1 MKQFTVIGNNVSL
14 SKSPKLFTY
23 IFNTLNIDAD
33 YSYTKIANFQELTQF
48 FNTLLPMNYSGIN
61 ITVPFKEK
69 ISNYCNIKSDIVKI
83 TGSSNCIGIKKN
95 KLYAHNTDSYG
106 FNNLLKINNINLN
119 NLSVIV
125 LGSGGSARSIIY
137 SLLFLH
143 VKEIFILSRNKKT
156 SKEIINKF
164 SNMNKIPVK
173 LYNSSEAC
181 KNNVLINCT
190 PIGINENTELQ
201 ILDFIDKAKYCIDIN
216 YINNKL
222 AKSIFSKYTDYY
234 ISGLDMFIFQALA
247 SLDIWFSGELSE
259 KVNYK
264 KLVEIIKNE

>member
-1 MKQFTVIGNNVSL
+1 MKQFTVMGNNVSL

-23 IFNTLNIDAD
+23 IFNTLNIDAY
-33 YSYTKIANFQELTQF
+33 YSYTQIADFQELTQF
-48 FNTLLPMNYSGIN
+48 FNTPSSMNYLGIN
-61 ITVPFKEK
+61 ITIPFKEK
-69 ISNYCNIKSDIVKI
+69 IANYCNIKSDIVKI
-83 TGSSNCIGIKKN
+83 TDSSNCIGIRN
-95 KLYAHNTDSYG
+95 NELYAHNTDSYG

-119 NLSVIV
+119 DLSVVV

-164 SNMNKIPVK
+164 SNMNNIPVK
-173 LYNSSEAC
+173 LYNAFKGC
-181 KNNVLINCT
+181 KNNILINCT
-190 PIGINENTELQ
+190 PIGVNENTELQ
-201 ILDFIDKAKYCIDIN
+201 ILDFIDTAKYCIDIN

-247 SLDIWFSGELSE
+247 SLDIWFSGKLSE
-259 KVNYK
+259 KLNYK
-264 KLVEIIKNE
+264 ELVEIIKDE

>member
-1 MKQFTVIGNNVSL
+1 MKKFTVIGNNVSF
-14 SKSPKLFTY
+14 SKSPELFTY

-33 YSYTKIANFQELTQF
+33 YSYTKIANFQEVTQF
-48 FNTLLPMNYSGIN
+48 FNTPSSMNYSGIN
-61 ITVPFKEK
+61 ITTPFKER
-69 ISNYCNIKSDIVKI
+69 IVNYCDTKSDVVKI
-83 TGSSNCIGIKKN
+83 TGSSNCIGIRDN
-95 KLYAHNTDSYG
+95 ALYAHNTDSYG

-119 NLSVIV
+119 DLSVII

-137 SLLFLH
+137 SLLFLN

-156 SKEIINKF
+156 SKKIMNKF
-164 SNMNKIPVK
+164 SNMNNIPVK
-173 LYNSSEAC
+173 LYNSSKAC

-190 PIGINENTELQ
+190 PIGVNENTELQ
-201 ILDFIDKAKYCIDIN
+201 ILNYIDKIKYCIDIN

-247 SLDIWFSGELSE
+247 SLDIWFPGKLSE
-259 KVNYK
+259 KLKYK
-264 KLVEIIKNE
+264 KLVKIIKNE

>member
-1 MKQFTVIGNNVSL
+1 MKKFTVMGNNVSL

-33 YSYTKIANFQELTQF
+33 YSYMQIANFQELTQF
-48 FNTLLPMNYSGIN
+48 FNTLSPMNYSGIN
-61 ITVPFKEK
+61 ITIPFKER
-69 ISNYCNIKSDIVKI
+69 IVNYSNIKSDIVKI
-83 TGSSNCIGIKKN
+83 TGSSNCIGIRDN
-95 KLYAHNTDSYG
+95 ILYAHNTDSYG

-119 NLSVIV
+119 DLSVVV

-164 SNMNKIPVK
+164 SNITNIPVK

-201 ILDFIDKAKYCIDIN
+201 ILDFIDKVKYCIDIN

-259 KVNYK
+259 KLKYK